1 MNKIILLTLPLMGVS
16 CAWSQGN
23 APTQPFETGMSRVS
37 LGLNQFGTS
46 TFETPGVSDVDVD
59 SLAVNFTYGYF
70 VTPQVEVGGRLGYS
84 DTEASD
90 GFGAESLTTNTIDAY
105 GRYYWDTSSQM
116 RPWVQAFIGV
126 GSTDDGFTDSDI
138 AQYGIGIG
146 ATNMISDSTSLDFG
160 LEYQGATIE
169 TPGFQDIDASGLF
182 ASVFFSIF
190 YGN

>member
-1 MNKIILLTLPLMGVS
+1 MNKIILLSLPLMGVS
-16 CAWSQGN
+16 CALSQGN

-46 TFETPGVSDVDVD
+46 TFETPGAPDVDVD

-70 VTPQVEVGGRLGYS
+70 VMPEVEVGGRLGYS
-84 DTEASD
+84 DTEI
-90 GFGAESLTTNTIDAY
+90 GAGSVTDYTLDAY

-116 RPWVQAFIGV
+116 RPWVQAFIGI
-126 GSTDDGFTDSDI
+126 GNQDNGTTDDDLT
-138 AQYGIGIG
+138 QYGIGVG
-146 ATNMISDSTSLDFG
+146 ATNMISQSTSLDFG
-160 LEYQGATIE
+160 LEYRDSTLDTAGGDVDE
-169 TPGFQDIDASGLF
+169 SGVF

>member
-16 CAWSQGN
+16 CALSQGN

-46 TFETPGVSDVDVD
+46 TFETPGAPDLDVD

-70 VTPQVEVGGRLGYS
+70 VMPEVEVGGRLGYS
-84 DTEASD
+84 DTEI
-90 GFGAESLTTNTIDAY
+90 GAVSATTYTIDAY

-126 GSTDDGFTDSDI
+126 GSADDDGIDSDI

-169 TPGFQDIDASGLF
+169 TPGFQDVDASGLS